1 MTHNEAINE
10 IYDIVKELYGDCV
23 AVEILVNSEG
33 IEVKT
38 CERPFTKNYTMQT
51 INGEWLEKKEG

>member
-1 MTHNEAINE
+1 MKHNDTLNE
-10 IYDIVKELYGDCV
+10 IYNTIKELYGNCT

-38 CERPFTKNYTMQT
+38 YERPFTKNYSMRTL
-51 INGEWLEKKEG
+51 NGEWLEKKEE